1 LAQLERT
8 LVIEHLCAVL
18 TMADPAIPNPAP
30 VPPPGAE
37 KILEL
42 VGNLKWGAGVALLV
56 GFFGGLV
63 VWAGGRWVDHH
74 RAGRVGVM
82 MMLCAMAG
90 GILYGIGYQLISH
103 FAGT

>member
-1 LAQLERT
+1 M
-8 LVIEHLCAVL
+8 IEHLHAVI
-18 TMADPAIPNPAP
+18 TMVIADPGIPNPAP
-30 VPPPGAE
+30 VAPPGAE

-56 GFFGGLV
+56 GFFGGIV

-74 RAGRVGVM
+74 RAGRIGVI
-82 MMLCAMAG
+82 MMLCSLAG
-90 GILYGIGYQLISH
+90 GILYGIGYQMISH

>member
-1 LAQLERT
+1 MIEQLYA
-8 LVIEHLCAVL
+8 IFA
-18 TMADPAIPNPAP
+18 MGDPGIPNPAP
-30 VPPPGAE
+30 VAPPGAE

-56 GFFGGLV
+56 GFFGGLL

-74 RAGRVGVM
+74 RAGRVGVI
-82 MMLCAMAG
+82 MMLCALAG

>member
-1 LAQLERT
+1 MIGQ
-8 LVIEHLCAVL
+8 LCAVL
-18 TMADPAIPNPAP
+18 AVVDSGIPNPAP

-74 RAGRVGVM
+74 RAGRIGVI
-82 MMLCAMAG
+82 MMLCALAG